1 MILQSSSS
9 CWSRGTALSRTTP
22 RILCSLRITRTT
34 RTTASARSTELDL
47 TTPHVSSWP
56 GMVLERAS
64 PLSSSGCWCPANLN
78 SPWTSRIITPAP
90 LGTQSPVNYHPAARS
105 CPSPPQTESQS
116 LPRSLSH
123 RHQERQSCWSSRSPS
138 PKCLTRCESRQF
150 KRRWILL
157 WRSRGLWK
165 APPTAPPLGVSINW
179 TWEI

>member
-22 RILCSLRITRTT
+22 RILCSWRITRTT
-34 RTTASARSTELDL
+34 WTTASARSTELDL
-47 TTPHVSSWP
+47 TTPHVSSCP

-78 SPWTSRIITPAP
+78 SSWTLRIITPAP
-90 LGTQSPVNYHPAARS
+90 LGTQSPVNYHPATRS

-123 RHQERQSCWSSRSPS
+123 RHQEPEPQVSDQVREPTVQATVDTAVEIAGAMESPAHG
-138 PKCLTRCESRQF
+138 T
-150 KRRWILL
+150 
-157 WRSRGLWK
+157 
-165 APPTAPPLGVSINW
+165 TAGVSIN
-179 TWEI
+179 